1 VEPGAHPHQP
11 RALPQRGAPGQAVFP
26 HSLRHSFIIS
36 SCQSLPSAFCSN
48 QVAVVLKYNPAGE
61 IVNVSA
67 SVVLGPV
74 RGVLLTLEQEFSIT
88 FVQVLC

>member
-1 VEPGAHPHQP
+1 MVPIEVTSATLKSLEDTLSPVELSPSWSLEPTLISP
-11 RALPQRGAPGQAVFP
+11 ALCLNVV
-26 HSLRHSFIIS
+26 H
-36 SCQSLPSAFCSN
+36 

-67 SVVLGPV
+67 SLVLGPV
-74 RGVLLTLEQEFSIT
+74 RGVMLTLEQEFSIT